1 MKTKAILAAALMAA
15 SVSAQAGLIT
25 TVENEYVWVS
35 QQTGVTTID
44 FNSGTPAGLTGDFAI
59 YPSPNNIN
67 ESASPYGIDSDFLS
81 VPNPTRSGTATMEL
95 GASYN
100 YLGLF
105 WGSVDDYNTI
115 ELLDSNGDV
124 VAAISGHEIHDDII
138 AHGGQGDWASNRYVN
153 FFLTEGQTFDSYR
166 MTSTNFAFETDNH
179 AFGNVSVSEPATL
192 ALFGLG
198 LAALGFARRKA

>member
-1 MKTKAILAAALMAA
+1 MKKVLLASALVAA
-15 SVSAQAGLIT
+15 SVSAQAGLMTSI
-25 TVENEYVWVS
+25 EAESVWTS

-44 FNSGTPAGLTGDFAI
+44 FNSGTPAGLSGDFTI
-59 YPSPNNIN
+59 YPSPSGTNQ
-67 ESASPYGIDSDFLS
+67 SASPYGIDSDFLS
-81 VPNPTRSGTATMEL
+81 VPNPLRSGTATMDL

-115 ELLDSNGDV
+115 ELLDGNTV
-124 VAAISGHEIHDDII
+124 VAEISGHEIHADII

-179 AFGNVSVSEPATL
+179 AFGNVAVSEPATL